1 MSKMSKTKSKSS
13 TNAITSLKA
22 DHQKVKGLFDEFEKA
37 NDRVTKMTIVSEG
50 LEELSLHATLEE
62 EIFYPAVRQ
71 AIDDEDGVMNEADE
85 EHHVA
90 KILIAELEEMDGNE
104 SHYDAKFTVLAENVR
119 HHIKEEEE
127 NMFPN
132 AQKTEIDFDA
142 LGEEM
147 LGRKDEL
154 LSEGVPVTDEADM
167 VATSEGHGDSPAET
181 STQTATPA
189 KKRA

>member
-1 MSKMSKTKSKSS
+1 MSKTKTKSS

-22 DHQKVKGLFDEFEKA
+22 DHQNVKGLFDEFEKTA
-37 NDRVTKMTIVSEG
+37 DRATKITIVSEALEG
-50 LEELSLHATLEE
+50 LGLHATLEE

-71 AIDDEDGVMNEADE
+71 QIDDEDEVMNAADE

-90 KILIAELEEMDGNE
+90 KILIAELDEMDGTE

-127 NMFPN
+127 NLLPK
-132 AQKTEIDFDA
+132 AQKMEIDFDA
-142 LGEEM
+142 LGAKM
-147 LGRKDEL
+147 LSRKEEL

-167 VATSEGHGDSPAET
+167 VANSDGHGDSSAQASE
-181 STQTATPA
+181 QTATPA
-189 KKRA
+189 KRRT

>member
-1 MSKMSKTKSKSS
+1 MSKTKSS

-22 DHQKVKGLFDEFEKA
+22 DHQNVKGLFDEFEKTE
-37 NDRVTKMTIVSEG
+37 DRATKITIVSEA
-50 LEELSLHATLEE
+50 LEALSLHATLEE
-62 EIFYPAVRQ
+62 EIFYPAVLQ
-71 AIDDEDGVMNEADE
+71 EIDDEDEVMNEADE

-90 KILIAELEEMDGNE
+90 KILIAELQEMDGIE

-127 NMFPN
+127 NILPK

-142 LGEEM
+142 LGE
-147 LGRKDEL
+147 LIRGRKEEL

-167 VATSEGHGDSPAET
+167 VSNSEGHGDSSAEA
-181 STQTATPA
+181 SEQTATPT
-189 KKRA
+189 KKRT